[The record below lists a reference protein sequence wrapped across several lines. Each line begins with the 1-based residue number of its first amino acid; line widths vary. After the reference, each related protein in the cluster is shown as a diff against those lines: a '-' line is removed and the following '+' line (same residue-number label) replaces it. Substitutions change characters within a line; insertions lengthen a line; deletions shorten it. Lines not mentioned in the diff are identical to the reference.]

1 MALKIKS
8 SKEFCDEIEKKVIDM
23 KMSYIENI
31 TYYCEENNLEVENI
45 TPLLS
50 SFIKDKI
57 RYEAEGLHLVE
68 RSTEKLPL

>member
-8 SKEFCDEIEKKVIDM
+8 SKEFCDEIEKQVIDM
-23 KMSYIENI
+23 KMSYIETI